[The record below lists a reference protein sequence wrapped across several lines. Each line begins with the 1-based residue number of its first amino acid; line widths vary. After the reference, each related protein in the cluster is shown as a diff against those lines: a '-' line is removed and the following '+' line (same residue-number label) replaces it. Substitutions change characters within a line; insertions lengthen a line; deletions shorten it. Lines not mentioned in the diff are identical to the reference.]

1 MKSKQILLNVLAV
14 VMAFEYIGVN
24 MACVVD
30 PSWGGLFLSV
40 MSAMAFVVV
49 FDKAYFYKYK
59 H

>member
-1 MKSKQILLNVLAV
+1 
-14 VMAFEYIGVN
+14 

-49 FDKAYFYKYK
+49 FNRAYFYKYK